1 MCKCKILQ
9 ECVKIPVI
17 RRWPVTAG
25 TGAGRSRDRDSG
37 ASAGSYLF
45 VEGSQL
51 SVLPQRVQ
59 HLSGCLHHLHG
70 VPARCQSHHHDLL
83 VLIKDM
89 QTWLCFPTLSPVLC

>member
-1 MCKCKILQ
+1 MCNCKILQ

-17 RRWPVTAG
+17 RCWPVTAG